1 MGFAKPLCSIAMRS
15 ALIVLSLIVASV
27 AFGAEEVWRWVDS
40 NGVTHYSD
48 RPVPGAEKVDLKVQT
63 YTAPQRTTSRPAQPS
78 QAPEQDAPDYRSLE
92 IWKPAQDEA
101 IVNTA
106 GSVGVRLRVD
116 PGLAGNHSIFLFLD
130 GKRVDNQPL
139 DALDFQLNEVPRG
152 THSLTA
158 MVTDADGKTLIQ
170 APPVVFHVVQTS
182 VANPPVGPALRPQPK
197 PRGAAPTR
205 LPSGALQPSYEEL
218 ERQRRGIPAAP
229 EPKRDVGPR
238 S

>member
-1 MGFAKPLCSIAMRS
+1 MRS
-15 ALIVLSLIVASV
+15 ALILLSLITSV

-63 YTAPQRTTSRPAQPS
+63 YTPSQRPTSRPAQPAQES
-78 QAPEQDAPDYRSLE
+78 QQEAPDYRGLE

-106 GSVGVRLRVD
+106 GMVSVRLRLD
-116 PGLAGNHSIFLFLD
+116 PGLANNHSIFLFLD
-130 GKRVDNQPL
+130 GQRVDNQPL

-158 MVTDADGKTLIQ
+158 MVTDSDGKTLIQ

-205 LPSGALQPSYEEL
+205 MRSGVLQPSYEEL

-229 EPKRDVGPR
+229 EPKRNVGPR

>member
-1 MGFAKPLCSIAMRS
+1 M
-15 ALIVLSLIVASV
+15 
-27 AFGAEEVWRWVDS
+27 
-40 NGVTHYSD
+40 
-48 RPVPGAEKVDLKVQT
+48 PGAEKVDLKVQT
-63 YTAPQRTTSRPAQPS
+63 YTPAQPPPARSPQPS
-78 QAPEQDAPDYRSLE
+78 QAPAQEAPDYRSLE

-106 GSVGVRLRVD
+106 GSVSVRLRLE
-116 PGLAGNHSIFLFLD
+116 PGLADNHSIFLFLD
-130 GKRVDNQPL
+130 GQRVDNQPL

-152 THSLTA
+152 THALTA

-182 VANPPVGPALRPQPK
+182 VANPPVGPAVRPPPK
-197 PRGAAPTR
+197 PRGAAPTK
-205 LPSGALQPSYEEL
+205 LPSGALQPSFEEL